1 MAKRLA
7 DDAKLLLAEAQ
18 TPAGKA
24 VIGGVVR
31 VMGLVALSG
40 IRRRDESDE

>member
-31 VMGLVALSG
+31 VMGLVALEWHPAQG
-40 IRRRDESDE
+40 WER